1 MDESVYLNLAKA
13 DIVCALHNKSIT
25 IDEIKYLNRQL
36 NDRFKTHIMVFEIY
50 RNLNRNYEKT
60 DLKSLFD
67 SEYGFVSNVI
77 QLIGQV
83 CGYEIDNDFHTKLWL
98 YSTYIKFNSNISIDE
113 KGEYLKK
120 ISPSFY
126 ADKYFLLEYYNS
138 VMDNV
143 MEETP
148 ININKLNEVKNK
160 IRELV

>member
-36 NDRFKTHIMVFEIY
+36 NDRFKTQIMDFEIY

-77 QLIGQV
+77 QLYT
-83 CGYEIDNDFHTKLWL
+83 CGFFFPASSSHT
-98 YSTYIKFNSNISIDE
+98 
-113 KGEYLKK
+113 
-120 ISPSFY
+120 
-126 ADKYFLLEYYNS
+126 
-138 VMDNV
+138 
-143 MEETP
+143 
-148 ININKLNEVKNK
+148 
-160 IRELV
+160 LV